1 MLFGL
6 VCCLL
11 FFEYFGLLLCFLFF
25 FWLWARPVGRA
36 RFRCV
41 LLTNLRFF
49 VWCLLRFFLLAED
62 SVILRLFLFI
72 LLLLIMIMRV
82 LGML

>member
-11 FFEYFGLLLCFLFF
+11 LFEYFGLSLCFLFF
-25 FWLWARPVGRA
+25 LWLWARPVGRA
-36 RFRCV
+36 RFRCD

-49 VWCLLRFFLLAED
+49 V
-62 SVILRLFLFI
+62 
-72 LLLLIMIMRV
+72 
-82 LGML
+82 